1 VVTTSFRRGILSTA
15 RIGTHAAGLAN
26 ACWNKH
32 TIDALF
38 ASAKSGRLEQP

>member
-1 VVTTSFRRGILSTA
+1 MTTSFRGGILSTA
-15 RIGTHAAGLAN
+15 KIGTHAAGLAD
-26 ACWNKH
+26 ACWNMH